1 MPMKEL
7 KRAHTPAH
15 TERDPSEFDHLDNLT
30 NERTNEMPAT
40 RKKQADAMDADMAT
54 DEVRRD
60 RCDEDCDDDDGGEVG
75 VERKGIQT
83 KELISI

>member
-1 MPMKEL
+1 MKEL
-7 KRAHTPAH
+7 LRRARTHREIPQ
-15 TERDPSEFDHLDNLT
+15 NLT
-30 NERTNEMPAT
+30 QQPNERTNEMPAT

-54 DEVRRD
+54 DEVRRA
-60 RCDEDCDDDDGGEVG
+60 RCEEGCDDDDGDEVG